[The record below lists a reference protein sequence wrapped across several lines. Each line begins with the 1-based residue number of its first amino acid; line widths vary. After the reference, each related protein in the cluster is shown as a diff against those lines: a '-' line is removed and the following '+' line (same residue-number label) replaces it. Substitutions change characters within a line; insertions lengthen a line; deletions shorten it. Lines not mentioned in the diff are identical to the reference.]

1 MKLLKRKKFFVY
13 DEKTLSYKESKVNS
27 RWLIIAAVVPSI
39 FALFVILSSNRE
51 IKEVH
56 KILEEKHTPMMM
68 EDINPSH
75 GKAWQDSVFTDY
87 KKRADIYLSRV
98 EFTGTPLTGK
108 LLTLCARNTYDST
121 GVLVPVELAL
131 LQAQVESSMGRAGR
145 SPKNN
150 PFNLGEAVSGTTQ
163 WYNSTFD
170 GTQAYYYL
178 MARNYL
184 GCKSVEQLLL
194 NFTNCSGRRYAE
206 SPTYEIKMSS
216 EYIKIKRWIDNNL

>member
-1 MKLLKRKKFFVY
+1 MKLLKKRKFFEY
-13 DEKTLSYKESKVNS
+13 DEKSLTYKETKLDS
-27 RWLIIAAVVPSI
+27 
-39 FALFVILSSNRE
+39 
-51 IKEVH
+51 H
-56 KILEEKHTPMMM
+56 KILLAAIAVPLMFIIILFFSTKDIHKDSKTPAEKHIPMMM
-68 EDINPSH
+68 EDMNPSH
-75 GKAWQDSVFTDY
+75 NKAWKDSVFTDY
-87 KKRADIYLSRV
+87 HKRAKVYLSRG
-98 EFTGTPLTGK
+98 EFTGTPLTAK

-121 GVLVPVELAL
+121 GVLVPVELVL

-163 WYNSTFD
+163 WYKSTFD

-184 GCKSVEQLLL
+184 GCKSVEELLL
-194 NFTNCSGRRYAE
+194 NFTNCNGHRYAE